1 MILIEGPNKKPYA
14 TVLANGRI
22 ELDKTNPRARELLA
36 ANYPNLVATLD
47 NQEESDALVD
57 EVTTHLRSKG
67 ALVGRDAEVFDK
79 LDRVQRARAARR
91 SQR

>member
-1 MILIEGPNKKPYA
+1 VILIEGPNKKPYA

-22 ELDKTNPRARELLA
+22 ELDSANPRARELLG

-47 NQEESDALVD
+47 NQEEADTIID
-57 EVTTHLRSKG
+57 DVTAYFKAKG
-67 ALVGRDAEVFDK
+67 ALVGADAELFTR

-91 SQR
+91 AAR